1 MREKMKKYLLLLVM
15 SFSTPAWAETIVLL
29 QGGKEN
35 TYEVRK
41 KLICDPISEVVVK
54 MDDIDIDA
62 LSLGKDALKASSST
76 ILTFLENGDLV
87 IERDYFD
94 RLEGRED
101 SINGFFHW
109 GSLNQVEIK
118 TTDNLGILMIQNQRN
133 SSWATGRYVIWTT
146 HNWFRCINE

>member
-1 MREKMKKYLLLLVM
+1 MTRTLLIIALL
-15 SFSTPAWAETIVLL
+15 FSTPAWAETIVLL

-35 TYEVRK
+35 TYEVRE
-41 KLICDPISEVVVK
+41 KLICDPINEVRVK
-54 MDDIDIDA
+54 MDDIEIDT
-62 LSLGKDALKASSST
+62 SMSGKDSLRASSST
-76 ILTFLENGDLV
+76 ILTFLENSDLV
-87 IERDYFD
+87 IERDYFE

-101 SINGFFHW
+101 SINGSFHW

-146 HNWFRCINE
+146 HKWFRCINE